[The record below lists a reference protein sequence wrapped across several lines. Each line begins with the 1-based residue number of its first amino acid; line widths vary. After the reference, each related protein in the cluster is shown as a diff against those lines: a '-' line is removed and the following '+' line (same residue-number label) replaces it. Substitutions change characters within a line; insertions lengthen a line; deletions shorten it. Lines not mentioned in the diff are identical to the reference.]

1 MNNGQEKKAIDSGM
15 RLYWQNIFS
24 YIKQGDRESAERIID
39 NLISSNKWKSKE
51 VYNCLL
57 IIAVTQG
64 DIQVAEFCKNR
75 GANLDYVSDDGRTS
89 LWLAREN
96 GKNQMVETLEK
107 WGARGDTDQYCGKSL
122 SNFITL
128 DYRDE
133 IEDFYYGTLS
143 RCFEKGLSKENLAKT
158 VEDFVQNKG
167 YYIKETY
174 GEFLLCS
181 VAKRDIKIAEFCK
194 ENGADLN
201 YKGYSGR
208 TPLEVAE
215 RFKYCEMAKTLREWG
230 AHKDNKFSSK
240 LPSPSLKDPKQE
252 KQRKCTKKTSCNL
265 M

>member
-1 MNNGQEKKAIDSGM
+1 MNSDQAKAIDSGM
-15 RLYWQNIFS
+15 RFYWEKIFT
-24 YIKQGDRESAERIID
+24 YIKQGEEESAKK
-39 NLISSNKWKSKE
+39 LIEDHIKKNEWESKE
-51 VYNCLL
+51 VYGCLL
-57 IIAVTQG
+57 TIAAEKGEVKF
-64 DIQVAEFCKNR
+64 AEFFKNQ
-75 GANLDYVSDDGRTS
+75 GADLDYVSYDGRTP

-107 WGARGDTDQYCGKSL
+107 WGARGNTDQYCGKSL
-122 SNFITL
+122 SNLITL

-194 ENGADLN
+194 ESGADLN
-201 YKGYSGR
+201 YKGYSGK

-215 RFKYCEMAKTLREWG
+215 GHEMAKILREWG
-230 AHKDNKFSSK
+230 AHQDNKFLSK
-240 LPSPSLKDPKQE
+240 LPFSRLKDPKQE
-252 KQRKCTKKTSCNL
+252 KQRGCTEQISCNL

>member
-1 MNNGQEKKAIDSGM
+1 MNSGQEKKAIDSGM

-24 YIKQGDRESAERIID
+24 YIKQGDRESAERTID
-39 NLISSNKWKSKE
+39 NLISNNKWKSKE

-57 IIAVTQG
+57 VIAATQG

-75 GANLDYVSDDGRTS
+75 GANLDYVSDDGRTP

-107 WGARGDTDQYCGKSL
+107 WGARGDTDKYCGKPSPKL
-122 SNFITL
+122 IKP

-143 RCFEKGLSKENLAKT
+143 SCFEKGLSKENLVKT

-167 YYIKETY
+167 YCIKETY

-194 ENGADLN
+194 ESGADLN

-208 TPLEVAE
+208 TPLEVSE
-215 RFKYCEMAKTLREWG
+215 RLKYCKMVEILREWG
-230 AHKDNKFSSK
+230 AHQDNKFWSK
-240 LPSPSLKDPKQE
+240 LPFSRLKDPKQE
-252 KQRKCTKKTSCNL
+252 KQRGCTEQISCNL